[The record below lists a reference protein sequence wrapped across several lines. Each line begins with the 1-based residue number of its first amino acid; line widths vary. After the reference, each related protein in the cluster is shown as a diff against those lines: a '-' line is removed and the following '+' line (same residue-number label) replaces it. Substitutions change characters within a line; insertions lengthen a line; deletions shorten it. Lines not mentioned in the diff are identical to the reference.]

1 MSESLRID
9 EKWAVAMKRPF
20 YIAGPCSAE
29 SEEQVVNTAKELKA
43 IGIDLFRAGIWKPRT
58 RPNSFEGIGSVGLP
72 WLKIVKEEVGLP
84 VTIEVANPKH
94 VEQALKFDIDVLW
107 IGARTTVNPFQVQE
121 IAEALKGVDIPVFV
135 KNPVNPDI
143 NLWIGAFERLSN
155 VGITKLAAMHR
166 GFSTYEKSIFR
177 NEPKWEIPID
187 LKRRMPEMPIFCDPS
202 HIVGKREGLQEI
214 AQKALDLNYNGVMLE
229 THPNPAKAWS
239 DPEQQITPN
248 QLKTLLSK
256 LIIRQ
261 QATNI
266 SDTVNELEQLRA
278 NIDRIDYLTLDL
290 LAERMEIARKIGTY
304 KKDRNMTILAP
315 DRWEEIIKT
324 RSAKADEKKL
334 TLDFILN
341 LFKDIHNE
349 SIHQQTSVMR
359 DDNKTD

>member
-1 MSESLRID
+1 MSDSLKID
-9 EKWAVAMKRPF
+9 KKWAASLKRPY

-29 SEEQVVNTAKELKA
+29 SEQQVLSTAAALKKLN
-43 IGIDLFRAGIWKPRT
+43 IDLFRAGIWKPRT
-58 RPNSFEGIGSVGLP
+58 RPNSFEGVGAIGLP
-72 WLKIVKEEVGLP
+72 WLQQVRDEIGIP
-84 VTIEVANPKH
+84 VCIEVANPKH
-94 VEQALKFDIDVLW
+94 VEQALKHNIDVLW

-177 NEPKWEIPID
+177 NTPQWEIPID
-187 LKRRMPEMPIFCDPS
+187 LKRRIPELPIFCDPS
-202 HIVGKREGLQEI
+202 HIVGKRAGLQEI

-239 DPEQQITPN
+239 DPEQQITPE
-248 QLKTLLSK
+248 QLEKLLAS
-256 LIIRQ
+256 LVIRQ
-261 QATNI
+261 QITNI
-266 SDTVNELEQLRA
+266 SDAKNELDHLRA

-290 LAERMEIARKIGTY
+290 LAERMEIVRKIGKY
-304 KKDRNMTILAP
+304 KKGENITILAP
-315 DRWEEIIKT
+315 ERWEEIIKT
-324 RSAKADEKKL
+324 RSAKSEEKGL
-334 TLDFILN
+334 SLEFVLN

-349 SIHQQTSVMR
+349 SIHQQTSVM
-359 DDNKTD
+359 KGEKKV